1 MHYSILIIY
10 CISQKFCKFFGFIVM
25 RHMSRI
31 IKAGKCLFIS
41 LNEFIIFYCCL
52 IGSNTILFAM
62 NKMDRDINAFN
73 LVKQIKSIQ
82 LRK

>member
-41 LNEFIIFYCCL
+41 LNEFIIF
-52 IGSNTILFAM
+52 IA
-62 NKMDRDINAFN
+62 
-73 LVKQIKSIQ
+73 V
-82 LRK
+82 